1 MVHFDGEIGKNLTVD
16 RIAEIMSIKQ
26 RDISLSTVGGNIFA
40 GKGMYDFAIAN
51 QSIDSITCYG
61 IVASAGTIFLLS
73 AEKRLSSPNT
83 KFLIHPPTGAASGNA
98 KEVGEVAAALAEE
111 EAWLIDFYSE
121 KLNKSKEDIAA
132 IVAQNRLIDATEA
145 LELGLITEIL
155 NFDDMTK
162 QVTKEDLDKFENS
175 LISKFKNLFKG
186 SNIKN
191 MVVQSTDGT
200 ELEFDAGVETTE
212 QIEVGGGLK
221 VGGQPATGEFIL
233 PDGTKVTADTGVITA
248 VEKTGGEEDVEALK
262 QKLADAEAKLA
273 EVQNSYKAEQVKNVA
288 LNAEITTAKAAI
300 TEVQNDFTAFKNQF
314 SDGKIPGNVPP
325 VGEDAQTKFTYKRK
339 NA

>member
-1 MVHFDGEIGKNLTVD
+1 MVHFQGDIGYEITIDSVAKALSGED
-16 RIAEIMSIKQ
+16 RS
-26 RDISLSTVGGNIFA
+26 ISLSSYGGSLIE
-40 GKGMYDFAIAN
+40 GWGIYDYIKAN
-51 QSIDSITCYG
+51 NSVDSITCFG
-61 IVASAGTIFLLS
+61 MVASSATIIL
-73 AEKRLSSPNT
+73 AAVENRIASPNSR
-83 KFLIHPPTGAASGNA
+83 FVIHNPWSMAIGDGDRMA
-98 KEVGEVAAALAEE
+98 KVAAELNTERDRLVDFYAQLTGKEHDYIKNIMAEE
-111 EAWLIDFYSE
+111 RELT
-121 KLNKSKEDIAA
+121 
-132 IVAQNRLIDATEA
+132 ATEA

-221 VGGQPATGEFIL
+221 AGGQPATGEFIL
-233 PDGTKVTADTGVITA
+233 PDGTKVTADKGVITA

-325 VGEDAQTKFTYKRK
+325 VGGDAQTKFTYKRK

>member
-1 MVHFDGEIGKNLTVD
+1 MVHFQGDIGYEITIASMIKALEGGERT
-16 RIAEIMSIKQ
+16 A
-26 RDISLSTVGGNIFA
+26 SLSSFGGSLLEGWGIHDYL
-40 GKGMYDFAIAN
+40 KAN
-51 QSIDSITCYG
+51 NSLDSITCFG
-61 IVASAGTIFLLS
+61 MVASSATIIM
-73 AEKRLSSPNT
+73 AAVENRIASPNSR
-83 KFLIHPPTGAASGNA
+83 FVIHNPWSMAIGDGDRMA
-98 KEVGEVAAALAEE
+98 KVAAELNTERDRLVDFYAQLTGKEHDYIKNIMAEE
-111 EAWLIDFYSE
+111 RELT
-121 KLNKSKEDIAA
+121 
-132 IVAQNRLIDATEA
+132 ATEA

-221 VGGQPATGEFIL
+221 AGGQPATGEFIL

-325 VGEDAQTKFTYKRK
+325 VGGDAQTKFTYKRK